1 MDDLQSLNLNDEI
14 SVNNIIKSIIESDS
28 SKLKDKVSNLLNTIS
43 QQSKLL
49 KLASLQSFNN
59 NTINNKQNIESN
71 LSSCSSTNITTPTI
85 FDYSSPP
92 EKLRRKSITST
103 LSVPSV
109 NDDRLSNNLSDL
121 IIPKSPILYGSLPMS
136 RGTLRNKN
144 SASGKS
150 SSFHPLF
157 TTSSETFLSLHPSPN
172 YDTTSPYF
180 NINSIQ
186 NASSSASCY
195 VKILQTIFELY
206 PNVCSAGIY
215 RLHPINS
222 SNNSK
227 SPKIT
232 KDNNLVWRSI
242 AYRSPETSNIHF
254 KKKLINL
261 ASGVGLASRCADS
274 QSTLNVSNINE
285 NEFFS
290 KEIDAPLVKVN
301 STSINKSGFTA
312 AFQNVLH
319 AYSENTYRALCVPVL
334 NANQKFIA
342 DI

>member
-1 MDDLQSLNLNDEI
+1 
-14 SVNNIIKSIIESDS
+14 
-28 SKLKDKVSNLLNTIS
+28 
-43 QQSKLL
+43 
-49 KLASLQSFNN
+49 
-59 NTINNKQNIESN
+59 
-71 LSSCSSTNITTPTI
+71 
-85 FDYSSPP
+85 
-92 EKLRRKSITST
+92 
-103 LSVPSV
+103 
-109 NDDRLSNNLSDL
+109 
-121 IIPKSPILYGSLPMS
+121 MS

-144 SASGKS
+144 SGNGKS

-227 SPKIT
+227 SPKTT

-274 QSTLNVSNINE
+274 QSTLNFSNINE

-319 AYSENTYRALCVPVL
+319 AYSENTYRVLCVPVL
-334 NANQKFIA
+334 NANEKCIAVIEIVVPIDTLHIAPFSDSQVNLLESLANTSRSVMLFNEYQQDRERAELLVDVMHSITNNLSTDDIISAVVRIIRKHVKAQHVIIYTLDKVHHSNEELTLECKVTLFYFIFLSP
-342 DI
+342 